1 VICVLLYCLHK
12 ETLNFFILMDRKEFI
27 SLAGASAGWML
38 ISSCLN
44 GCSSND
50 VTPAPANVDF
60 TLDIATGA
68 LATNGGSLIKSGVLV
83 ARTTAGAFIAVSAA
97 CTHDGTTVEFQSA
110 STNFNC
116 PRHGS
121 KFTLAG
127 AVINGPASKALTVYK
142 TTLTGTSLRVT
153 A

>member
-1 VICVLLYCLHK
+1 M
-12 ETLNFFILMDRKEFI
+12 ERKEFI
-27 SLAGASAGWML
+27 SLAGAGAGWML
-38 ISSCLN
+38 ISSCLS

-50 VTPAPANVDF
+50 VAPAAANIDF
-60 TLDIATGA
+60 TLDVASGA

-83 ARTTAGAFIAVSAA
+83 ARTSTGAFIAVSVA
-97 CTHDGTTVEFQSA
+97 CTHEGTNVEFQPA

-121 KFTLAG
+121 KFTQAG

-142 TTLTGTSLRVT
+142 TALTGTSLRVT
-153 A
+153 S